1 MYMTLLLMEARYK
14 L

>member
-1 MYMTLLLMEARYK
+1 MTLLLMEARYK